1 MADIFDEINEEL
13 KQDRMSALWARYGKY
28 LIAVAGLVIAV
39 VVFTQTYKQW
49 QVSQNEQAAETFY
62 QAMMGDDAAAAFE
75 VVRDDLTEGYQMLA
89 DFKIA
94 SDKANSGDKQ
104 AAEELYLALSKNDD
118 IASLYRDLA
127 LLLAAMNVPDSRT
140 ADDIIAMLVPLTEG
154 SGPFQGLALEAAAGA
169 DVQAGRIEAAMEKLG
184 QIEQL
189 ADISAPLRQR
199 SVELKKIL
207 GER

>member
-49 QVSQNEQAAETFY
+49 QASQNEQAAETFY

-75 VVRDDLTEGYQMLA
+75 VGRDDLTEGYQMLA

-94 SDKANSGDKQ
+94 SDKASSGDKQ
-104 AAEELYLALSKNDD
+104 AAEELYLALSTNDD
-118 IASLYRDLA
+118 IAPLYRDLA

-140 ADDIIAMLVPLTEG
+140 ADDIIAMLVPLTQG

-169 DVQAGRIEAAMEKLG
+169 DVQAGRIEAAKEKLG

>member
-49 QVSQNEQAAETFY
+49 QASQNEQAAETFY

-75 VVRDDLTEGYQMLA
+75 LGRDDLTEGYQMLA

-104 AAEELYLALSKNDD
+104 AAEELYLALSENDD
-118 IASLYRDLA
+118 IAPLYRDLA

-140 ADDIIAMLVPLTEG
+140 ADDIIAMLVPLTQG

-169 DVQAGRIEAAMEKLG
+169 DVQAGRIEAAKEKLG

>member
-13 KQDRMSALWARYGKY
+13 KQDRMSALWTRYGKY

-62 QAMMGDDAAAAFE
+62 QAMMGDDPAAAFE
-75 VVRDDLTEGYQMLA
+75 VGRDDLTEGYQMLA

-94 SDKANSGDKQ
+94 SGKANSGDKQ

-118 IASLYRDLA
+118 ITPLYRDLS

-154 SGPFQGLALEAAAGA
+154 SGPFQGLALEASAGA

-189 ADISAPLRQR
+189 ADVSAPLRQR
-199 SVELKKIL
+199 SIELKKIL

>member
-49 QVSQNEQAAETFY
+49 QASQNEQAAETFY

-75 VVRDDLTEGYQMLA
+75 VGRDDLTEGYQMLA
-89 DFKIA
+89 EFKIA

-104 AAEELYLALSKNDD
+104 AAEELYLALSENDD
-118 IASLYRDLA
+118 IAPLYRDLA

-140 ADDIIAMLVPLTEG
+140 ADDIIAMLVPLTQG

-169 DVQAGRIEAAMEKLG
+169 DVQAGRIEAAKEKLG